1 MSSPAE
7 QGGGDDLQA
16 RAALDDRPA
25 RPSFTLQQL
34 RGKHSRHIV
43 FVPSAGGA
51 KLDVTLYIPFT
62 SAAGEKTASPSSP
75 GLATV
80 VLVHQYSWLGGQQML
95 LEGLAL
101 HLNELGY
108 TCITFDMRGV
118 QRSTGRASLCGT
130 REVHDV
136 KAVCEWASAMLQSD
150 LLLVGS
156 SAGAPIAGAAVDRLK
171 DVLGFVGIGY
181 TFGFWSSILF
191 GRHYRAILRSPKPKL
206 FIMGT
211 RDGFT
216 TVKKLESK
224 LNSAAGVAER
234 HLIDGVGH
242 FELEGFRFDGY
253 IAQQVDI
260 FARRIRLGEFADT
273 RQPTST

>member
-1 MSSPAE
+1 MRERQPGDDGDGRSPSRMSSSPE
-7 QGGGDDLQA
+7 QGGGDDLRA

-25 RPSFTLQQL
+25 RPSFMLQQL
-34 RGKHSRHIV
+34 RGKHGRQLV

-51 KLDVTLYIPFT
+51 KLDVTLYIPFA
-62 SAAGEKTASPSSP
+62 SAGGEKPASPSSP
-75 GLATV
+75 GLAR
-80 VLVHQYSWLGGQQML
+80 
-95 LEGLAL
+95 LAL
-101 HLNELGY
+101 HLTELGY

-130 REVHDV
+130 REVDDV
-136 KAVCEWASAMLQSD
+136 KAVCEWASATLQSD

-191 GRHYRAILRSPKPKL
+191 GRHYKAILKSPKPKL

-224 LNSAAGVAER
+224 LKSAAGVTER

-260 FARRIRLGEFADT
+260 FARRIRLGEFADI